1 MKACVIYFTTSG
13 NTEMLAESLA
23 EGLRSKAEVELK
35 KVSEADSLSL
45 SDFDIIALGSPAQ
58 GTEEIDETEMNP
70 FYDSHA
76 AEIKGKKV
84 ILFGCFGW
92 GDGAFLD
99 TWKEDVVSNGGVVI
113 KTYGNLETPEADALA
128 EIKAIGE
135 NA

>member
-58 GTEEIDETEMNP
+58 GTEEIDETEMKP

-76 AEIKGKKV
+76 AELKGKKV

>member
-58 GTEEIDETEMNP
+58 GTEEIDETEMKP

-76 AEIKGKKV
+76 AELKGKKV

-99 TWKEDVVSNGGVVI
+99 TWKEDVVSHGGEVI

>member
-23 EGLRSKAEVELK
+23 EGLHSKAEVELK

-58 GTEEIDETEMNP
+58 GTEEIDETEMKP

-76 AEIKGKKV
+76 AELKGKKV

>member
-58 GTEEIDETEMNP
+58 GTEEIDETEMKP

-76 AEIKGKKV
+76 AELKGKKV
-84 ILFGCFGW
+84 ILFGCFDW

-99 TWKEDVVSNGGVVI
+99 TWKEDVVSHGGEVI

>member
-35 KVSEADSLSL
+35 KVSDAETLNL

-58 GTEEIDETEMNP
+58 GTEEIDETEMKP
-70 FYDSHA
+70 FYDSHID
-76 AEIKGKKV
+76 ELKGKKV

-92 GDGAFLD
+92 GDGMFLD
-99 TWKEDVVSNGGVVI
+99 TWKDDAVSHGANVI
-113 KTYGNLETPEADALA
+113 KTYGNLETPEAAALD
-128 EIKAIGE
+128 EIKEIGA

>member
-13 NTEMLAESLA
+13 NTAMLAESLA

-58 GTEEIDETEMNP
+58 GTEEIDETEMKP

>member
-58 GTEEIDETEMNP
+58 GTEEIDETEMKP

>member
-1 MKACVIYFTTSG
+1 MK
-13 NTEMLAESLA
+13 
-23 EGLRSKAEVELK
+23 
-35 KVSEADSLSL
+35 
-45 SDFDIIALGSPAQ
+45 
-58 GTEEIDETEMNP
+58 P

-76 AEIKGKKV
+76 AELKGKKV

>member
-58 GTEEIDETEMNP
+58 GTEEIDETEMKP

-76 AEIKGKKV
+76 AELKGKKV

-113 KTYGNLETPEADALA
+113 KIYGNFEILEVDVLA

>member
-58 GTEEIDETEMNP
+58 GTEEIDETEMKP

-76 AEIKGKKV
+76 AELKGKKV

-99 TWKEDVVSNGGVVI
+99 TWKEDVVSNGGVII

>member
-58 GTEEIDETEMNP
+58 GTEEIDETEMKP

-76 AEIKGKKV
+76 AELKGKKV
-84 ILFGCFGW
+84 ILFGCFVW